1 MEGDVEALPMNE
13 SSVSDIEMT
22 VDLSIPCGLMV
33 DWGLF
38 LLAARWSAAFLSASP
53 ASVVAASRSCGSAFL
68 CRCFALEPVFSH
80 VFGSFVNGLMLQTL
94 RVCGAPLGQWQ
105 QRQCTCSTT

>member
-1 MEGDVEALPMNE
+1 MEGDVGALPMNE

-22 VDLSIPCGLMV
+22 VDLSIHYGFMV

-38 LLAARWSAAFLSASP
+38 LLAARLSAAFLSASL
-53 ASVVAASRSCGSAFL
+53 ASVVAASCSCGSAL
-68 CRCFALEPVFSH
+68 LVLEPVFSH
-80 VFGSFVNGLMLQTL
+80 VFGLFVNGLMLQTL
-94 RVCGAPLGQWQ
+94 RVCGAPLGHWQ